1 MFEDNKEEFAK
12 LSKLSSEKVEALLKK
27 YLDEETWESVNRWI
41 GIASQWQKDTNG
53 NFVILF
59 KYRASQL
66 EEGMNRLII
75 PESVLKDIHSVK
87 RLASEYGNM
96 FTELDYIRIRALN
109 QAYLDFKGIKKIKL
123 YRGTD
128 GREGKRFREIL
139 EELKRRGEE
148 FRYPVVDNTV
158 AGYTDDINIAH
169 RYGAKVGGITVEYEF
184 DSYDVIIHRDF
195 LSGLTGDLY
204 EEGEYIM
211 KGLSKELGLSY
222 FHF

>member
-1 MFEDNKEEFAK
+1 
-12 LSKLSSEKVEALLKK
+12 
-27 YLDEETWESVNRWI
+27 
-41 GIASQWQKDTNG
+41 
-53 NFVILF
+53 
-59 KYRASQL
+59 
-66 EEGMNRLII
+66 
-75 PESVLKDIHSVK
+75 
-87 RLASEYGNM
+87 M

-184 DSYDVIIHRDF
+184 DGYDVIIHRDF
-195 LSGLTGDLY
+195 LSGLTGELY

-211 KGLSKELGLSY
+211 KGLSRELSLNH